1 MERYQVRITDEAL
14 ADMEEIYRYIS
25 EKLESPENAAGQ
37 YDRIAEAILSLS
49 ELPERCSLVSFEP
62 ERSVGLRRMLV
73 DHYSVFYVVKEA
85 QVIVTSVL
93 YSASDIERRLEERY

>member
-1 MERYQVRITDEAL
+1 MERYQVRITGEAL

-25 EKLESPENAAGQ
+25 ENLGSTENAAGQ
-37 YDRIAEAILSLS
+37 YDRIAEAILSLA
-49 ELPERCSLVSFEP
+49 ELPERCSLVLFEP
-62 ERSVGLRRMLV
+62 ERSAGLRRMLV
-73 DHYSVFYVVKEA
+73 DHYSVFYIVREA